1 MQNTDYQIKK
11 FCVLCN
17 SSNLSKI
24 LDLGKTP
31 LANELLPAGDPKNKQ
46 EMFDLIVG
54 KCDDCMHIQL
64 LSMVNPARFFTNYP
78 YFSKINST
86 TDVRFQNLSSSLDR
100 RYGERNDNF
109 LIEIGSNDGSLCAKF
124 LSLGWRVLGVDPA
137 ESPVRY
143 ALENGIDSICDYFS
157 SSVAENILDK
167 YGLPNLII
175 ANNVLAHSDHLRDI
189 FLGIKL
195 LMNNQTVL
203 VLEVSYGLKVFENF
217 LFDTIYH
224 EHTSYHTLFSIL
236 PFLDSYGLKVFDVEQ
251 FDAHG
256 GSIRIHICL
265 RDALRT
271 VQNTVNN
278 LLNHEIASGINETNS
293 WKKYSQ
299 DVDSLGVDL
308 RNKISDIRKSNQSI
322 AGYGVPAKFSTL
334 FHVFKLDQIDFE
346 IIVDDNPIK
355 QGHLAPG
362 TTLEIFSPQSLR
374 AQPADHILVF
384 SWNYALE
391 ISQFIRAN
399 KLANKSI
406 IVPLPK
412 LRINE
417 IN

>member
-1 MQNTDYQIKK
+1 VQSPDYQVKK

-17 SSNLSKI
+17 KSNLSKI

-31 LANELLPAGDPKNKQ
+31 LANELLHARGKKFKQ

-64 LSMVNPARFFTNYP
+64 LSMVNPSRFFTNYP

-86 TDVRFQNLSSSLDR
+86 TNERFQNLSLDLDR
-100 RYGERNDNF
+100 RYRTIGENF
-109 LIEIGSNDGSLCAKF
+109 LLEIGSNDGSLCSKF
-124 LSLGWRVLGVDPA
+124 LPLGWKVLGVDPA
-137 ESPVRY
+137 ESPVGI
-143 ALENGIDSICDYFS
+143 ALANGIDSICDYFS
-157 SSVAENILDK
+157 SSVAENILKDQG
-167 YGLPNLII
+167 YPNLII
-175 ANNVLAHSDHLRDI
+175 ANNVLAHSDYLRDI
-189 FLGIKL
+189 FLGIRL
-195 LMNNQTVL
+195 LMHHQTVL

-224 EHTSYHTLFSIL
+224 EHTSYHTVFSML
-236 PFLDSYGLKVFDVEQ
+236 PFLESYGLKIFDIEQ

-256 GSIRIHICL
+256 GSIRLHICL
-265 RDALRT
+265 NDSSRS
-271 VQNTVNN
+271 VQKNVED
-278 LLNHEIASGINETNS
+278 LLNQEIASGINETKS
-293 WKKYSQ
+293 WISYSQ
-299 DVDSLGVDL
+299 DIDDLGVAL
-308 RNKISDIRKSNQSI
+308 RNKISNIRKTNQSI

-334 FHVFKLDQIDFE
+334 FHVFKLDQNDFE

-362 TTLEIFSPQSLR
+362 TNLEIFDPKRLQ
-374 AQPADHILVF
+374 AQPVDHILLF
-384 SWNYALE
+384 SWNYEIE
-391 ISQFIRAN
+391 ISHNIKTN

-412 LRINE
+412 LRIHE